1 MLEPVM
7 RIDDFNLLS
16 RDKFFIQVRLE
27 LEEEKRIEIVIF
39 YIDEKGISKKVK
51 DKSEIIIKVKDV
63 LLLHKWVEII
73 DAIRK
78 LEDDT
83 VSEIIEGIKTCKYNV
98 SEIDHPNEYTMSES
112 SWYKHNFIFLSPFY
126 SYDGAL
132 LRLSYLVG
140 ELINAKAITE
150 EDIVLDQ
157 ILKDYPVK
165 F

>member
-16 RDKFFIQVRLE
+16 RDRFFIQVRLE
-27 LEEEKRIEIVIF
+27 LEEEKHIEIVIF

-51 DKSEIIIKVKDV
+51 EKSEITIKVKDV

-83 VSEIIEGIKTCKYNV
+83 VSEIIEGIKTSKYNV
-98 SEIDHPNEYTMSES
+98 SEIDHPNES

-157 ILKDYPVK
+157 ILKEYPVK

>member
-27 LEEEKRIEIVIF
+27 LEEEKRIEI
-39 YIDEKGISKKVK
+39 
-51 DKSEIIIKVKDV
+51 IIKVKDV

-78 LEDDT
+78 LEDET

-157 ILKDYPVK
+157 ILKEYPVK